1 MKLILLILTF
11 CISANASLL
20 QKSGVLPP
28 SAVNNQ
34 GAGWAGWAIVASNS
48 PTIIT
53 VQRTNSTHT
62 FPTNERRWTIVGA
75 GAPQQVLNANL
86 LPSPNYLWLKT
97 YTNILARTNGKSW
110 TMFSSYVG
118 HPLAAPSIVR
128 NPDCLLNTNDAT
140 GISVYTTALEPPT
153 DYGALTAT
161 LITRRHAILRGHGFG
176 WPGEGSHTNGDTR
189 IWFLT
194 SSNTTVEARVQ
205 GSIGFTPGTAPGGH
219 DYNIVVF
226 TEDVPDSITPIP
238 IITADERRLYLGGWP
253 YKSTPSDIIPF
264 FNVCRHYL
272 IACVTTDPVPIEGF
286 GPHSTVGG
294 DSGSPRVVL
303 LPTATGFRLA
313 YIGHVSG
320 GTELHGASAHLI
332 DSVNTMSIW
341 AGLNPEN
348 YKPTYINFR
357 DYIP

>member
-34 GAGWAGWAIVASNS
+34 GAGWVVVASNS

-86 LPSPNYLWLKT
+86 LPSTNYLWLKT

-118 HPLAAPSIVR
+118 NPLAAPSIVR

-140 GISVYTTALEPPT
+140 GISVYTTALSPPD

-161 LITRRHAILRGHGFG
+161 LITRRHAIMRGHGFG
-176 WPGEGSHTNGDTR
+176 WPGQGTHTNGDTR

-205 GSIGFTPGTAPGGH
+205 GQIGFTEGTAPGGH

-238 IITADERRLYLGGWP
+238 IITGDERRLYLGGWP
-253 YKSTPSDIIPF
+253 GDIIPLF
-264 FNVCRHYL
+264 IVCRHYL
-272 IACVTTDPVPIEGF
+272 IACRTSDPVPIEGF
-286 GPHSTVGG
+286 GPHINVDG
-294 DSGSPRVVL
+294 DSGSPILVL

-313 YIGHVSG
+313 HIGIVSG
-320 GTELHGASAHLI
+320 GATDGGGASAHLI